1 MIRRC
6 SQRPIMATA
15 DARRRLR
22 EQPMGVTVL
31 LTIVGYALVLGT
43 FLLDVPIYP
52 DLTNAQVNLL
62 SHVIAVIN
70 TTATVVLTLG
80 WYWIR
85 AGEVEK
91 HRLAMVSGFV
101 LILGFLVVYL
111 LKVGGGGTK
120 EFVGPQ
126 NVYYA
131 YLVMLAI
138 HIILSIVSVPV
149 VLYALVLGLSH
160 TPAELRQTSHARVG
174 RIAAGAWILSLVL
187 GVVTY
192 AMLNHVFD
200 YEFAAILVP
209 LI

>member
-1 MIRRC
+1 
-6 SQRPIMATA
+6 MATA
-15 DARRRLR
+15 DARRHLR
-22 EQPMGVTVL
+22 EQPLGVTVL

-120 EFVGPQ
+120 EFVGPKEAGLKEIYVDPEVWGQ
-126 NVYYA
+126 GVGTA
-131 YLVMLAI
+131 LLERGLEVLPEHVEAVTLEMLAGNDVGAGFYEARGFEKTGA
-138 HIILSIVSVPV
+138 SE
-149 VLYALVLGLSH
+149 
-160 TPAELRQTSHARVG
+160 AEIGDATYRTV
-174 RIAAGAWILSLVL
+174 IYSLEL
-187 GVVTY
+187 
-192 AMLNHVFD
+192 
-200 YEFAAILVP
+200 
-209 LI
+209 

>member
-1 MIRRC
+1 
-6 SQRPIMATA
+6 MATA

-22 EQPMGVTVL
+22 ERPVGTTIV

-120 EFVGPQ
+120 EFVGPDS
-126 NVYYA
+126 VYYP

-149 VLYALVLGLSH
+149 VLYALVLGLTH
-160 TPAELRQTSHARVG
+160 TPAELRNTAHARVG
-174 RIAAGAWILSLVL
+174 RIAAGAWILSLFL

-192 AMLNHVFD
+192 VLLNHVFT
-200 YEFAAILVP
+200 YEFASMLVP
-209 LI
+209 VL

>member
-1 MIRRC
+1 
-6 SQRPIMATA
+6 MATA

-22 EQPMGVTVL
+22 ERPMGVTVL

-43 FLLDVPIYP
+43 FLLDIPIYP

-70 TTATVVLTLG
+70 TTATVVLLLG

-85 AGEVEK
+85 AGDVEK
-91 HRLAMVSGFV
+91 HRLAMISGFV

-120 EFVGPQ
+120 EFIGPQ
-126 NVYYA
+126 GVYYA

-149 VLYALVLGLSH
+149 VLYALILGLTH
-160 TPAELRQTSHARVG
+160 TPAELRQTPHARIG
-174 RIAAGAWILSLVL
+174 RIAAAAWILSLFL

-192 AMLNHVFD
+192 ALLNHVYD
-200 YEFAAILVP
+200 YEFAAMLVP
-209 LI
+209 IL

>member
-1 MIRRC
+1 
-6 SQRPIMATA
+6 MATA

-22 EQPMGVTVL
+22 EQPMGVTIL
-31 LTIVGYALVLGT
+31 LTIVGYTLVLGT

-85 AGEVEK
+85 TGEVEK

-126 NVYYA
+126 GVYYA

-160 TPAELRQTSHARVG
+160 TPAELRHTAHARVG

-192 AMLNHVFD
+192 AMLNHIFD
-200 YEFAAILVP
+200 YEFAAMLVP
-209 LI
+209 LL

>member
-1 MIRRC
+1 
-6 SQRPIMATA
+6 MATA

-22 EQPMGVTVL
+22 ERPKGATIL

-62 SHVIAVIN
+62 SHLIAGIN
-70 TTATVVLTLG
+70 TTATIVLTLG

-85 AGEVEK
+85 NGEVEK

-120 EFVGPQ
+120 EFVGPDP
-126 NVYYA
+126 VYYA

-149 VLYALVLGLSH
+149 VLYALILGLTH
-160 TPAELRQTSHARVG
+160 TPAELRRTAHARVG
-174 RIAAGAWILSLVL
+174 RIAAAAWILSLFL

-192 AMLNHVFD
+192 VLLNHVFD
-200 YEFAAILVP
+200 YEFAAMLVP
-209 LI
+209 VLF

>member
-1 MIRRC
+1 
-6 SQRPIMATA
+6 MATA

-22 EQPMGVTVL
+22 ERPKGATIV

-62 SHVIAVIN
+62 SHVIAGIN

-85 AGEVEK
+85 NGEVEK

-120 EFVGPQ
+120 EFVGPDL
-126 NVYYA
+126 VYYP

-149 VLYALVLGLSH
+149 VLYALILGLTH
-160 TPAELRQTSHARVG
+160 TPAELRRTAHARIG
-174 RIAAGAWILSLVL
+174 RIAAAAWILSLFL

-192 AMLNHVFD
+192 ALLNHVFS
-200 YEFAAILVP
+200 YEFAAMLVP
-209 LI
+209 VLF

>member
-1 MIRRC
+1 
-6 SQRPIMATA
+6 MATA

-22 EQPMGVTVL
+22 ERPMGVTIL
-31 LTIVGYALVLGT
+31 LTIVGYALVVGT

-52 DLTNAQVNLL
+52 DLTNEQVNLL
-62 SHVIAVIN
+62 SHLIAGIN

-85 AGEVEK
+85 NNEVEK

-120 EFVGPQ
+120 EFVGP
-126 NVYYA
+126 NIVYYP
-131 YLVMLAI
+131 YLLMLAI
-138 HIILSIVSVPV
+138 HILLSIVSVPV
-149 VLYALVLGLSH
+149 VLYALILGVTH
-160 TPAELRQTSHARVG
+160 TPAELRSTVHARVG
-174 RIAAGAWILSLVL
+174 RIAAASWILSLVL

-192 AMLNHVFD
+192 VLLNHVYS
-200 YEFAAILVP
+200 YEFASLLVP
-209 LI
+209 VF

>member
-1 MIRRC
+1 
-6 SQRPIMATA
+6 MATA
-15 DARRRLR
+15 DARRHLR
-22 EQPMGVTVL
+22 EQPLGVTVL

-85 AGEVEK
+85 KGEVEK

-120 EFVGPQ
+120 EFVGHQ
-126 NVYYA
+126 GVYYA

-138 HIILSIVSVPV
+138 HIILSIISVPV

-160 TPAELRQTSHARVG
+160 TPAELRQTPHAKIG

-192 AMLNHVFD
+192 AMLNHIFD
-200 YEFAAILVP
+200 YEFAALLVP
-209 LI
+209 LV

>member
-1 MIRRC
+1 
-6 SQRPIMATA
+6 MATA

-22 EQPMGVTVL
+22 ERPMGVTVL

-43 FLLDVPIYP
+43 FLLDIPIYP

-70 TTATVVLTLG
+70 TTATVVLLLG

-85 AGEVEK
+85 AGDVEK
-91 HRLAMVSGFV
+91 HRLAMILGFV

-126 NVYYA
+126 GVYYA

-149 VLYALVLGLSH
+149 VLYALILGLTH
-160 TPAELRQTSHARVG
+160 TPAELRQTPHARIG
-174 RIAAGAWILSLVL
+174 RIAAAAWILSLFL

-192 AMLNHVFD
+192 ALLNHVYD
-200 YEFAAILVP
+200 YEFAAMLVP
-209 LI
+209 IL

>member
-1 MIRRC
+1 
-6 SQRPIMATA
+6 MATA

-22 EQPMGVTVL
+22 QQPLGVTVL

-85 AGEVEK
+85 KGEVEK

-120 EFVGPQ
+120 EFVGHQ
-126 NVYYA
+126 GVYYA
-131 YLVMLAI
+131 YLAMLAI

-149 VLYALVLGLSH
+149 VLYALILGLSH
-160 TPAELRQTSHARVG
+160 TPAELRQTSHAKIG
-174 RIAAGAWILSLVL
+174 RIAAGAWILSLIL

-192 AMLNHVFD
+192 AMLNHIFD
-200 YEFAAILVP
+200 YEFMAMLVP
-209 LI
+209 LV

>member
-1 MIRRC
+1 
-6 SQRPIMATA
+6 MATA

-22 EQPMGVTVL
+22 EQPIGATIV

-43 FLLDVPIYP
+43 FLLDIPLYP

-70 TTATVVLTLG
+70 TTATIVLVLG

-91 HRLAMVSGFV
+91 HRAAMSSGFV

-120 EFVGPQ
+120 EFVGPDP
-126 NVYYA
+126 VYYA

-149 VLYALVLGLSH
+149 VLYALVLGVTH
-160 TPAELRQTSHARVG
+160 TPAELRTTSHARVG
-174 RIAAGAWILSLVL
+174 RIAAGSWILSLFL

-192 AMLNHVFD
+192 VLLNHAFS
-200 YEFAAILVP
+200 YEFASMIGPIVF
-209 LI
+209 

>member
-1 MIRRC
+1 
-6 SQRPIMATA
+6 MATA

-22 EQPMGVTVL
+22 ERPKGATIV

-52 DLTNAQVNLL
+52 DLTNEQVNLL
-62 SHVIAVIN
+62 SHLIAGIN
-70 TTATVVLTLG
+70 TTATIVLTLG

-85 AGEVEK
+85 NGEVEK

-120 EFVGPQ
+120 EFVGPDP
-126 NVYYA
+126 VYYA
-131 YLVMLAI
+131 YLIMLAI
-138 HIILSIVSVPV
+138 HIVLSIVSVPV
-149 VLYALVLGLSH
+149 VLYALILGLTH
-160 TPAELRQTSHARVG
+160 TPAELRRTAHARIG
-174 RIAAGAWILSLVL
+174 RIAAAAWILSLFL

-192 AMLNHVFD
+192 VLLNHAFD
-200 YEFAAILVP
+200 YEFAAMLVP
-209 LI
+209 ALF

>member
-1 MIRRC
+1 
-6 SQRPIMATA
+6 MATA

-22 EQPMGVTVL
+22 EQPMGVTIL
-31 LTIVGYALVLGT
+31 LTIVGYTLVLGT

-62 SHVIAVIN
+62 SHIIAGIN

-91 HRLAMVSGFV
+91 HRLAMVTGFV

-160 TPAELRQTSHARVG
+160 TPAELRQTSHARIG

-209 LI
+209 PV

>member
-1 MIRRC
+1 
-6 SQRPIMATA
+6 MATA

-22 EQPMGVTVL
+22 ERPMGVTIL
-31 LTIVGYALVLGT
+31 LSIVGYALVLGT

-52 DLTNAQVNLL
+52 DLTNAQVNLF

-85 AGEVEK
+85 NGEVEK

-120 EFVGPQ
+120 EFVGPDLA
-126 NVYYA
+126 YYP
-131 YLVMLAI
+131 YLIMLAV

-149 VLYALVLGLSH
+149 VLYALILGLTH
-160 TPAELRQTSHARVG
+160 TPAELRRTAHARIG
-174 RIAAGAWILSLVL
+174 RIAAAAWILSLFL

-192 AMLNHVFD
+192 VLLNHVYS
-200 YEFAAILVP
+200 YEFAAMLVP
-209 LI
+209 IV

>member
-1 MIRRC
+1 
-6 SQRPIMATA
+6 MATA
-15 DARRRLR
+15 DAKRRLR
-22 EQPMGVTVL
+22 KQPVGATIL

-70 TTATVVLTLG
+70 TTATVVLLLG

-85 AGEVEK
+85 AGDVEK

-120 EFVGPQ
+120 EFVGPD
-126 NVYYA
+126 
-131 YLVMLAI
+131 LATTRI
-138 HIILSIVSVPV
+138 SSCWRSISSSRSSRSRSSSMPD
-149 VLYALVLGLSH
+149 
-160 TPAELRQTSHARVG
+160 PRAESHARG
-174 RIAAGAWILSLVL
+174 
-187 GVVTY
+187 T
-192 AMLNHVFD
+192 
-200 YEFAAILVP
+200 P
-209 LI
+209 

>member
-1 MIRRC
+1 
-6 SQRPIMATA
+6 MATA

-22 EQPMGVTVL
+22 ERPMGVTIL
-31 LTIVGYALVLGT
+31 LTIVGYALVVGT

-52 DLTNAQVNLL
+52 DLTNEQVNLL
-62 SHVIAVIN
+62 SHLIAGIN

-85 AGEVEK
+85 NNEVEK

-120 EFVGPQ
+120 EFVGPDI
-126 NVYYA
+126 VYYP
-131 YLVMLAI
+131 YLLMLAI
-138 HIILSIVSVPV
+138 HILLSIVSVPV
-149 VLYALVLGLSH
+149 VLYALILGVTH
-160 TPAELRQTSHARVG
+160 TPAELRSTVHARVG
-174 RIAAGAWILSLVL
+174 RIAAASWILSLVL

-192 AMLNHVFD
+192 VLLNHVYS
-200 YEFAAILVP
+200 YEFASLLVP
-209 LI
+209 VF

>member
-1 MIRRC
+1 
-6 SQRPIMATA
+6 MATA

-22 EQPMGVTVL
+22 ERPMGVTIL
-31 LTIVGYALVLGT
+31 LTIIGYALVIGT
-43 FLLDVPIYP
+43 FLLDIPIYP
-52 DLTNAQVNLL
+52 DLTNAQVDLL

-91 HRLAMVSGFV
+91 HRLAMISGFV

-126 NVYYA
+126 GVYYA

-160 TPAELRQTSHARVG
+160 TPAELRQTPHARVG
-174 RIAAGAWILSLVL
+174 RIAAGAWILSLFL

-192 AMLNHVFD
+192 ALLNHVFT
-200 YEFAAILVP
+200 YEFASLVAP
-209 LI
+209 VVF

>member
-1 MIRRC
+1 
-6 SQRPIMATA
+6 MATA
-15 DARRRLR
+15 DAKRRLR
-22 EQPMGVTVL
+22 QQPVGATIF

-70 TTATVVLTLG
+70 TTATVVLLLG

-85 AGEVEK
+85 AGNVEK

-120 EFVGPQ
+120 EFVGPKIA
-126 NVYYA
+126 YYP

-138 HIILSIVSVPV
+138 HILLSIVSVPV
-149 VLYALVLGLSH
+149 VLYALILGLSH
-160 TPAELRQTSHARVG
+160 TPAELRETPHARVG
-174 RIAAGAWILSLVL
+174 RIAAGAWILSLFL

-192 AMLNHVFD
+192 VLLNHVFA
-200 YEFAAILVP
+200 YEFASMIVP
-209 LI
+209 VAV

>member
-1 MIRRC
+1 
-6 SQRPIMATA
+6 MATA

-85 AGEVEK
+85 KGEVEK

-126 NVYYA
+126 GIYYA

-160 TPAELRQTSHARVG
+160 TPAELRQTPHAKIG

-192 AMLNHVFD
+192 AMLNHIFD
-200 YEFAAILVP
+200 YEFAALLVP
-209 LI
+209 LL